1 MDLVANIVNDSIK
14 VETKELEPCL
24 QQVDITIPAEKVE
37 SGYNRIAKQFAK
49 EAKLSGF
56 RAGKAPVHVI
66 KNLYKKKIEEETLK
80 ELLSASFQKAS
91 KDQGEDLLSY
101 SFPKDKSPELKLGT
115 DFTFTLR
122 FNIAPV
128 ISIPEYKGISI
139 ELEKQAVD
147 EKEIESR
154 IDYFREIY
162 GKFEK
167 VDARASDG
175 DMLKVS
181 YTSDIELADDAPDAA
196 KRLANSDMNYV
207 WLNQNDIIPGINE
220 VLKGSKAGDSVK
232 FKATFPNDYAEKELA
247 DKVVKYKIKV
257 LEVQHKMPIK
267 SDEELCTKLMVKDL
281 GELKD
286 RITKQTEMELENS
299 DKNVKRTKVVEIL
312 TKGLNFPVP
321 PDMLQDSTT
330 NELNALINAKMQG
343 KEGKDK
349 EKVEE
354 EVKKEKDQLMKEAKE
369 SAAKKLRNFLLLRKI
384 GKEEK
389 IEVVEEEVDKH
400 IQSMSHYYGY
410 KPEDLKKRLVGS
422 GNISQV
428 YDDVLINKVT
438 DFIAENAKVEYV
450 EPKKTKKTK
459 KVK

>member
-24 QQVDITIPAEKVE
+24 QQVDITIPADKVE

-56 RAGKAPVHVI
+56 RSGKAPISVV
-66 KNLYKKKIEEETLK
+66 KNLYKKNIEEETLK

-91 KDQGEDLLSY
+91 KDQGENLLSY
-101 SFPKDKSPELKLGT
+101 SFPKEKSPELKLGS

-122 FNIAPV
+122 FNIAPE
-128 ISIPEYKGISI
+128 IEMPEYNGIKI
-139 ELEKQAVD
+139 ELEKQSVD

-167 VDARASDG
+167 IDAPASDG

-181 YTSDIELADDAPDAA
+181 YTSDLELAEDASDGA
-196 KRLANSDMNYV
+196 KRLVNSDMNFV
-207 WLNQNDIIPGINE
+207 WLNQNDIIPGINK
-220 VLKGSKAGDSVK
+220 VLKGTKADDSVK
-232 FKATFPNDYAEKELA
+232 FEATFPDEYTEKELSG
-247 DKVVKYKIKV
+247 KIVKYDIKV
-257 LEVQHKMPIK
+257 LEVQHKTPID
-267 SDEELCTKLMVKDL
+267 SDEELCTKLMVKNLD
-281 GELKD
+281 ELKE
-286 RITKQTEMELENS
+286 RITKQSEVELENS
-299 DKNVKRTKVVEIL
+299 YKNVKRTKVVDVL
-312 TKGLNFPVP
+312 TKGLDFPVP
-321 PDMLQDSTT
+321 PDMLQDSTN
-330 NELNALINAKMQG
+330 NELNMLINAKMQD
-343 KEGKDK
+343 KKDEDK
-349 EKVEE
+349 EKAEE
-354 EVKKEKDQLMKEAKE
+354 EVKNEREQLTKEAKE
-369 SAAKKLRNFLLLRKI
+369 NAAKKLRNFLLLRKI

-410 KPEDLKKRLVGS
+410 KPEELKKRLIDS

-438 DFIAENAKVEYV
+438 DFIADKAEVEYV
-450 EPKKTKKTK
+450 DSK
-459 KVK
+459 